1 MPTFTLNFSRPGNQV
16 VAQYYNFLRL
26 GKAGYRQIME
36 ALRDT
41 AVMLSSGIAEI
52 GPFELVSDGSA
63 IPVFAF
69 KLRDEIDHYSVFDVS
84 DKLREYGWQV
94 PAYTMP
100 EDAQDVAVLRIVVRE
115 GFSED
120 MGQMLLD
127 DIKKAVAHF
136 EPLTDRE
143 PKPPAPQFAH

>member
-1 MPTFTLNFSRPGNQV
+1 MRNIATG
-16 VAQYYNFLRL
+16 
-26 GKAGYRQIME
+26 
-36 ALRDT
+36 
-41 AVMLSSGIAEI
+41 LSGEIAKL

-69 KLRDEIDHYSVFDVS
+69 KMKDDINNYSVFDVS

-100 EDAQDVAVLRIVVRE
+100 EHAEDVAVLRIVIRE

-120 MGQMLLD
+120 MAGMLLD
-127 DIKKAVAHF
+127 DIRKAAAYFKERSEHK
-136 EPLTDRE
+136 
-143 PKPPAPQFAH
+143 PKGPAPQFAH